1 MNNTDRNMQKS
12 PAPYRRFDT
21 AGHAFDGIGSN
32 AAMGLALAAA
42 DIALVLDGD
51 GVIVDLSFHDRS
63 FVEEGAENWIGQRW
77 ADIVTDES
85 VGKIALLLDEAKS
98 NSLTRK
104 REINHSREGLTDLP
118 VRYCAV
124 PLGSSGMV
132 LAIGTDLRSLSLQ
145 QQQVIDAQQKIEQ
158 EYSKLRQAEARYRIL
173 FRMTSEA
180 VLVVDSAR
188 ETIIDANPACVDL
201 LGRSISQIANQKLPT
216 IFASRSW
223 MALSD
228 MLGAVRSGVKAGE
241 IVVSLG
247 DGQTVNVAATT
258 FTQGGESHL
267 IVRLSPH
274 LEGAAGPSRSRR
286 SARVMKTVD
295 SLPEG
300 FVVTDIN
307 GAILI
312 ANPEF
317 CEMSGIANVDQAV
330 GQPLERWI
338 GRTGVD
344 LNVLIAN
351 LREHGSV
358 RNFATALRD
367 DYGSSEDVL
376 LSAASVPDGDP
387 PCLGFTIRRSAA
399 VSSVRV
405 AGSPMMRSANQL
417 TELVGRVPLKEL
429 VRDTTDMIEKMC
441 IEAALDLTRNNRA
454 SAAEM
459 LGLSRQSFYMKL
471 HRHGLVDKESV
482 EK

>member
-1 MNNTDRNMQKS
+1 MSNTHRTTERS
-12 PAPYRRFDT
+12 AALFRRFDK
-21 AGHAFDGIGSN
+21 ARHAFDGIESN

-42 DIALVLDGD
+42 DIALILDGN

-63 FVEEGAENWIGQRW
+63 FVDEGVENWIGQRW
-77 ADIVTDES
+77 ADIVTVES
-85 VGKIALLLDEAKS
+85 VDKVTQLLEEAKT

-104 REINHSREGLTDLP
+104 REINHVRDGMLDLP

-124 PLGSSGMV
+124 PLGVSGMV
-132 LAIGTDLRSLSLQ
+132 LAIGTDLRSLSVQ
-145 QQQVIDAQQKIEQ
+145 QQQVIDAQQKIEH
-158 EYSKLRQAEARYRIL
+158 EYSKLRQAEARYRVL
-173 FRMTSEA
+173 FRITSEA
-180 VLVVDSAR
+180 VLVVDSVR

-216 IFASRSW
+216 LFDSSSW

-228 MLGAVRSGVKAGE
+228 ILGAVRSGVKAGE
-241 IVVSLG
+241 IVVTLG
-247 DGQTVNVAATT
+247 DGQPVNIAVSILS
-258 FTQGGESHL
+258 QGGDSHL

-274 LEGAAGPSRSRR
+274 QQGVASTGRARR
-286 SARVMKTVD
+286 STRVMQAVE

-300 FVVTDIN
+300 FVVTDLN
-307 GAILI
+307 GQILL

-317 CEMSGIANVDQAV
+317 CDMSGIANIDLAV

-376 LSAASVPDGDP
+376 LSAALVPDGDP
-387 PCLGFTIRRSAA
+387 PCLGFTIRRAAA
-399 VSSVRV
+399 VASGR
-405 AGSPMMRSANQL
+405 ATTSPMMRSANQM

-471 HRHGLVDKESV
+471 HRHGLVDKEGI

>member
-1 MNNTDRNMQKS
+1 MTDTDRTKLKS
-12 PAPYRRFDT
+12 PAPFRRFDT
-21 AGHAFDGIGSN
+21 AKHAFDGIESN

-42 DIALVLDGD
+42 DIALIVDGD

-63 FVEEGAENWIGQRW
+63 FVDEGAENWVGQRW
-77 ADIVTDES
+77 ADIVTIES
-85 VGKIALLLDEAKS
+85 VDKVAQLLDEAKS

-104 REINHSREGLTDLP
+104 REINHLREGLPDLP

-124 PLGSSGMV
+124 PLDKSGMV
-132 LAIGTDLRSLSLQ
+132 LAIGTDLRSLSVQ

-158 EYSKLRQAEARYRIL
+158 EYSKLRQAEARYRVL

-180 VLVVDSAR
+180 VLVVDSVR

-216 IFASRSW
+216 IFDSGSW
-223 MALSD
+223 MALSE

-241 IVVSLG
+241 IVVNLG
-247 DGQTVNVAATT
+247 DGQSVSAAAST
-258 FTQGGESHL
+258 FTQGGDSHL

-274 LEGAAGPSRSRR
+274 LPGSASSGRTRR
-286 SARVMKTVD
+286 SARVMQAVE

-300 FVVTDIN
+300 FVVTDLN
-307 GAILI
+307 GEILL
-312 ANPEF
+312 ANPAF
-317 CEMSGIANVDQAV
+317 CDMSGIANVDQAV
-330 GQPLERWI
+330 GQPLDRWI

-387 PCLGFTIRRSAA
+387 PCLGFTIRRAAA
-399 VSSVRV
+399 VASGRSTS
-405 AGSPMMRSANQL
+405 SPMMRSANQL

-471 HRHGLVDKESV
+471 HRHGLVDKESSD
-482 EK
+482 K